1 MLKVKNV
8 ENCWKCLCTLKT
20 GKSEYMKKIELF
32 IFLQK
37 SHGFQVNLVIWEEK
51 QSGPPLWLSGA
62 GRVACLPQWLL
73 APALGVGWV
82 PLCCTVFE
90 GPGGPWAPHAVHLH
104 SLLAGFGP
112 SAHSA
117 AHFPAAASGLC
128 QQEWKTVWVK
138 EGWLRRLKG
147 SLSQNGVRKAK
158 GGLIRFVFKAG
169 ASPSCSALRNSGW
182 ILTSFGVMS
191 SPTQQRLPKH

>member
-1 MLKVKNV
+1 MLRNV
-8 ENCWKCLCTLKT
+8 GSAYVPWKL
-20 GKSEYMKKIELF
+20 GNWNIYEKKIEVF
-32 IFLQK
+32 FSLQK

-62 GRVACLPQWLL
+62 GRAACLPQWLL

-82 PLCCTVFE
+82 PPCCAICE

-138 EGWLRRLKG
+138 EGWPIRRLKG
-147 SLSQNGVRKAK
+147 SLSQNGVRKAE
-158 GGLIRFVFKAG
+158 GGLIR
-169 ASPSCSALRNSGW
+169 
-182 ILTSFGVMS
+182 FGVMS